1 MTKLVDMVKC
11 YFFWMGGFCLAV
23 FCFSFYFET
32 TIWTAFIRG
41 LSFYQANLFMIL
53 TAVEIHTKQSQKR

>member
-1 MTKLVDMVKC
+1 MVKLTDMAKC
-11 YFFWMGGFCLAV
+11 GFFWLGGFCLVV

-32 TIWTAFIRG
+32 TVWIAFIRG

-53 TAVEIHTKQSQKR
+53 AAVKIHTKQTQRK